1 MIREL
6 AEWDGRGLTEHPD
19 SWQTVGHPRLERRF
33 SLSSW
38 PRECLLGCATDK
50 GVTARRSWLTMTR
63 NFDRGS
69 DIHNLPLNS
78 RTRANSTFHLV
89 SSFHHLDV
97 KTRDPKDPNLTPHHW
112 NLIHTY
118 NSILITIIHK
128 NVFTNIFFLF
138 IILRIER

>member
-1 MIREL
+1 MIWES
-6 AEWDGRGLTEHPD
+6 AERDGRGLTEHPD
-19 SWQTVGHPRLERRF
+19 SWQAVGHSRLERRF

-78 RTRANSTFHLV
+78 RIRANSTFHLV

-97 KTRDPKDPNLTPHHW
+97 KTGDPNLTPHRW
-112 NLIHTY
+112 NLILTV
-118 NSILITIIHK
+118 IHQNCIYK
-128 NVFTNIFFLF
+128 YLFLF
-138 IILRIER
+138 IIYYIIY